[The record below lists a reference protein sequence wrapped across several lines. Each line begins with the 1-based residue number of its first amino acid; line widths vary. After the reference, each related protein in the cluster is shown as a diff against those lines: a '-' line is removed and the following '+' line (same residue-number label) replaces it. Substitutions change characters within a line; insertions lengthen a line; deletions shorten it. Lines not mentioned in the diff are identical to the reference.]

1 LGVKRRAQI
10 NFGIRQIHGYIVEYT
25 RSIGILLYTVH
36 VESCCLLNG
45 TNDGCGGGGA
55 RKLTVQLLSML
66 DVVNNHVTVVTSRA
80 FVTRCRCLQQL

>member
-36 VESCCLLNG
+36 VESCSLLNG
-45 TNDGCGGGGA
+45 TNGGRGGGGA
-55 RKLTVQLLSML
+55 RMLTAELLYVV
-66 DVVNNHVTVVTSRA
+66 DVVNNRVTVVPS
-80 FVTRCRCLQQL
+80 LMP